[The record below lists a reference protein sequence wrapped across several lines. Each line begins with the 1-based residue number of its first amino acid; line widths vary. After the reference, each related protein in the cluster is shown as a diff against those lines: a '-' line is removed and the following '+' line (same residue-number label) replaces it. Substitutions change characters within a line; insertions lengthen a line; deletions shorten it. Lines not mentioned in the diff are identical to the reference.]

1 MSSEPQALDERIKSD
16 VLSSGTYLVNKTVK
30 YTMSYMYKSFIF
42 VFIFALFVINLFAL
56 TISLQCNRSQ
66 SVFFKVGA
74 ALFAFM
80 FGILYIIMNYYMYR
94 IRMNNDACVI
104 CRNNIFGLR

>member
-1 MSSEPQALDERIKSD
+1 MSSEPQALDDRVKSD
-16 VLSSGTYLVNKTVK
+16 VLASGSYLVNKTVK

-42 VFIFALFVINLFAL
+42 VFIFVLFVVNLTAL

-66 SVFFKVGA
+66 DVFYKIGA
-74 ALFAFM
+74 GLFAFM

-94 IRMNNDACVI
+94 IRMNNDACII
-104 CRNNIFGLR
+104 CRNNIFSFR